1 MDFNYIDIVLI
12 VPLLFGLYKGFTKG
26 LILSLATLLGLV
38 LGVYGGV
45 HFSDYAAEQLKAHF
59 ELDVPLLAFAV
70 TFLVII
76 FAVYLLGKLLSKFI
90 NFLALGIFN
99 KIAGGLFGG
108 LKVLVIMAVAF
119 VFFTSLNQQFQI
131 VADEQLKTSQMY
143 QLVNQT
149 SVIVFPYFEL
159 LTNRQ

>member
-12 VPLLFGLYKGFTKG
+12 VPILFGLYKGFTKG
-26 LILSLATLLGLV
+26 LILSLATLVGLV
-38 LGVYGGV
+38 LGIYGGV
-45 HFSDYAAEQLKAHF
+45 HFSDYAAAQLKTHF
-59 ELDVPLLAFAV
+59 DLHIPLLAFAV

-76 FAVYLLGKLLSKFI
+76 FAVYLLGRLVSKFI

-99 KIAGGLFGG
+99 KVAGGVFGG
-108 LKVLVIMAVAF
+108 LKILIIMAVAF

-131 VADEQLKTSQMY
+131 IAEEQLQSSQMY

-149 SVIVFPYFEL
+149 SVIVL
-159 LTNRQ
+159 SLIHI